1 LEKTAIKVIGNIK
14 YSFAFIVMLF
24 SFSLQAQVDEEEK
37 DTVKT
42 GVDLG
47 KLNMPNPLSI
57 LDKYTYDAASDR
69 YIYTSS
75 VDGFNIK
82 YPMILTPK
90 QYEELVLREQMRK
103 YYQEKSAA
111 IDGKKEGSEA
121 AKKIY
126 YQDIM

>member
-1 LEKTAIKVIGNIK
+1 MYV
-14 YSFAFIVMLF
+14 F

-37 DTVKT
+37 DSVKT

-47 KLNMPNPLSI
+47 KLSMPNPQSI
-57 LDKYTYDAASDR
+57 VDKYTYDPVSNR

-75 VDGFNIK
+75 VDGFNIN

-111 IDGKKEGSEA
+111 IDGKKSGSEA
-121 AKKIY
+121 AKKIC